1 MLSENKLNQPA
12 NFFIKN
18 HAKNLE
24 FFIFFK
30 KRPKDDLNMARKH
43 FPTLSRAYQVGE
55 MVTKLELFSTL
66 GALVTSGH

>member
-24 FFIFFK
+24 FFTFFK
-30 KRPKDDLNMARKH
+30 KRPKDDLNLARKH
-43 FPTLSRAYQVGE
+43 FPTLSRA
-55 MVTKLELFSTL
+55 
-66 GALVTSGH
+66 